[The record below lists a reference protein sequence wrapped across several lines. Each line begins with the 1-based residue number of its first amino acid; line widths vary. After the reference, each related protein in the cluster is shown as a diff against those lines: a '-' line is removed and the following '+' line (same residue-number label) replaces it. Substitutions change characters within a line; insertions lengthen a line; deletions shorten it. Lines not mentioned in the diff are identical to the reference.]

1 MAMGVS
7 PEGDGRKDNEG
18 EPNGSFGPKDPFG
31 PSEGAFYDYSPLEGN
46 FAENYLNQYYRQTR
60 EVPSDEHIVFDHLEP
75 FLRQYHTDGSFLDA
89 ATGPTIHH
97 ELFVSLYFDRISCA
111 DYLEDNRTAVE
122 AFVRD
127 KPGAVGWEHYAR
139 FYLEKRGEEATSER
153 IAALIKDTRTKI
165 GNSIYKSNLMQS
177 PVVEGGSLYDAVG
190 CFYCLEEVA
199 KTEED
204 LIQILKNVAQHIR
217 PGGAFMASCLAESD
231 FYLLEEEGGNKIRIP
246 CLWMDTERLSKAIE
260 CAGLEI
266 PYGGITLKYTE
277 NQAQEG
283 LPGILVA
290 YAKKPLS

>member
-1 MAMGVS
+1 MGMGVS
-7 PEGDGRKDNEG
+7 PERDDRKDNETKL
-18 EPNGSFGPKDPFG
+18 NDPFG
-31 PSEGAFYDYSPLEGN
+31 PSDGAFYDYSTLDGS
-46 FAENYLNQYYRQTR
+46 FAENYLNQYYRQNR

-75 FLRQYHTDGSFLDA
+75 FLRANHSGGTFLDA

-97 ELFVSLYFDRISCA
+97 ELFVSPYFDRISCA
-111 DYLEDNRTAVE
+111 DYLTDNRKAVE
-122 AFVRD
+122 AFVLDRPD
-127 KPGAVGWEHYAR
+127 AVRWEHYAK

-153 IAALIKDTRTKI
+153 IAALIEDARTKI
-165 GNSIYKSNLMQS
+165 GSAIYKSNLMQS

-204 LIQILKNVAQHIR
+204 LIQILKNVAQHIP
-217 PGGAFMASCLAESD
+217 PGGAFMASCLAESN
-231 FYLLEEEGGNKIRIP
+231 FYLLEEEDGNKIRIP

-260 CAGLEI
+260 SAGLEI

-277 NQAQEG
+277 NQAEEG

-290 YAKKPLS
+290 YAQKPLS